1 MNEIL
6 EFLTQHGAL
15 LLAAVVFAEQ
25 VGLPLPALPFLI
37 AAGALVGTGQMS
49 LGIAVILAV
58 LAAMAGDQVWFELG
72 RRRGRPVLKWL
83 CRISLEPTSCV
94 RRTEEFFA
102 RHGVRA
108 LLVAKFVPGFSTIA
122 PPLAGIVGLSV
133 PQYLLFNSL
142 GTLLWV
148 GTGLGLGLAFSGEL
162 ELALAMT
169 AQIGPTLILAVV
181 TAVIAYVIYKGVYRY
196 RADYRLPR
204 VTARQVVDKLAA
216 GAPVIIDLRS
226 LPARQEVMGIPGA
239 ISLTLDDLVTRHEE
253 LPRDRDVILYCDCP
267 KDASSVE
274 GTRRLRKL
282 GFTRVWPLAGGLEAW
297 SAAATTVPAAVQ
309 ASEGEIVPA
318 SA

>member
-1 MNEIL
+1 
-6 EFLTQHGAL
+6 
-15 LLAAVVFAEQ
+15 
-25 VGLPLPALPFLI
+25 
-37 AAGALVGTGQMS
+37 MS

>member
-196 RADYRLPR
+196 RADYRIPR